1 MTNIIFAITHYTN
14 FYGIEIQDFS
24 QKMLNGL
31 LNFNNGIEK
40 LEYFHNTINQ
50 NVEYYNATILQ
61 EDKIFKDNKEFK
73 LVDNILVYD
82 SYKTQILLNET
93 SDTIY
98 IYENQNLIKLQ
109 DYLQNLGDDNGN
121 FTAEIRDDENN
132 YTEPEYDA
140 QPNAERGFNAEPIA
154 DNNQQSNT
162 NDNQSTNAEPITNF
176 NENANENYNRA
187 DEDREFDF
195 GKRIADLLNAEPTRA
210 TLRKIANRFLGRSKR
225 EINEPSKQPN
235 SSEFNTDNEPNS
247 INQSKR
253 SDTNGQLL
261 SNADEPSQAEQGY
274 RENNGTRSDDGRR
287 QPNSSRAD
295 ERTSGEFGTDGS
307 GDNQQ
312 STSETKPN
320 SNGAVSKPNQNDKP
334 TNADNFATTN
344 ATISQTG
351 QGDNAEAAIYNEPN
365 DELSSSISNSNE
377 QEQINP
383 SQDEPNDKQ
392 ESGNAEFYNEP
403 SNEQSPNRADDSG
416 DNQTIAEQ
424 SANQSAENINYSVVD
439 NLSDEIISN
448 DEPKKQ
454 SLNFKNT
461 TNFSDEILLNL
472 AEQITQDNHF
482 VTLINANNAKYDSR
496 SLFVSIAQRVLRQ
509 NLTIENKKIIQD
521 EKLKLYKDYVEQTEP
536 NGFRKQIF
544 DIVTQIHTL
553 QGYYDK
559 PQSQNEITNS
569 NNEVKQNNSVENE
582 IIDNAFEEN
591 LSAENY
597 TNKSEQEQQGDQEVE
612 KETITKIESQDE
624 IDTSK
629 HFLTYTYE
637 QFQVKYENLPSY
649 KEQFD
654 FNLTKKERIEAN
666 FEALELTQI
675 ILKRDEPFATE
686 QEQEILAKFSGYG
699 GLKTLF
705 VDDKYETDRLR
716 LENLVGK
723 ENYENLMQSSETAFY
738 TPDDMIVR
746 MYQGL
751 TQMGVTWSY
760 I

>member
-162 NDNQSTNAEPITNF
+162 NDNQSINAEPITNF

-210 TLRKIANRFLGRSKR
+210 TLRKIANRFLGSSKR

-261 SNADEPSQAEQGY
+261 SNANEPSQAEQGY
-274 RENNGTRSDDGRR
+274 TENNGTRSDDGRR

-307 GDNQQ
+307 GDNQP

-320 SNGAVSKPNQNDKP
+320 SDGAVSKPNQNDKP
-334 TNADNFATTN
+334 TNADNFTATN

-351 QGDNAEAAIYNEPN
+351 QGDNAEPAIYNEPN

-377 QEQINP
+377 QKQINP

-403 SNEQSPNRADDSG
+403 STEPM
-416 DNQTIAEQ
+416 IAE
-424 SANQSAENINYSVVD
+424 
-439 NLSDEIISN
+439 
-448 DEPKKQ
+448 
-454 SLNFKNT
+454 
-461 TNFSDEILLNL
+461 
-472 AEQITQDNHF
+472 
-482 VTLINANNAKYDSR
+482 
-496 SLFVSIAQRVLRQ
+496 
-509 NLTIENKKIIQD
+509 
-521 EKLKLYKDYVEQTEP
+521 
-536 NGFRKQIF
+536 
-544 DIVTQIHTL
+544 
-553 QGYYDK
+553 
-559 PQSQNEITNS
+559 
-569 NNEVKQNNSVENE
+569 
-582 IIDNAFEEN
+582 
-591 LSAENY
+591 
-597 TNKSEQEQQGDQEVE
+597 
-612 KETITKIESQDE
+612 ITKLSQ
-624 IDTSK
+624 S
-629 HFLTYTYE
+629 
-637 QFQVKYENLPSY
+637 NP
-649 KEQFD
+649 
-654 FNLTKKERIEAN
+654 
-666 FEALELTQI
+666 QI
-675 ILKRDEPFATE
+675 KVPKI
-686 QEQEILAKFSGYG
+686 
-699 GLKTLF
+699 
-705 VDDKYETDRLR
+705 
-716 LENLVGK
+716 
-723 ENYENLMQSSETAFY
+723 
-738 TPDDMIVR
+738 
-746 MYQGL
+746 
-751 TQMGVTWSY
+751 
-760 I
+760 